1 MIKESADTIH
11 DEYEGVAK
19 NSEVQAML
27 ERYKFGAHMTQAV
40 NEKTSRVKNIQSSPA
55 VIESLFNAIGR
66 GVIFMNGDGIVT
78 YMNRAAEEM
87 LHADKKSIIGKKV
100 YMLPLRTPVYRVLS
114 ENCRDAPVEIALMG
128 RVYAVRAS
136 EVKNPQE
143 VVLGDMTEIWD
154 ISEEKKEKRQWE
166 EFVAMITHDLKSPL
180 TVITGY
186 LQMMKMGVYGELSE
200 KLNAVIDQ
208 MGQSGSKLVS
218 MIEELLGTYQMEVG
232 NITLKRERCNIEA
245 ILNGCYCDNLNEARD
260 KKIEFTFSM
269 DDDLPMAHLDCKQI
283 SRVFNNLISNAI
295 KFTPRG
301 GMVSVSARM
310 ATGHLYVNIEDTG
323 IGIPCQDLSR
333 IFNKYYRSAGAS
345 GFKGT
350 GLGLA
355 ISRAIVEGHG
365 GAIKV
370 ESREGKGSKFTVMI
384 ALSDQ
389 DGDYL
394 T

>member
-1 MIKESADTIH
+1 MMNIK
-11 DEYEGVAK
+11 GLQK

-27 ERYKFGAHMTQAV
+27 ERYKFGAHMSQAV
-40 NEKTSRVKNIQSSPA
+40 NEKTGRVKSIQSSPA

-87 LHADKKSIIGKKV
+87 LHADKVSIIGKKV

-114 ENCRDAPVEIALMG
+114 ENCRDAQAEIALMG
-128 RVYAVRAS
+128 RVYAVRSS
-136 EVKNPQE
+136 EVKNPQG
-143 VVLGDMTEIWD
+143 VVLGEMTEVWD

-166 EFVAMITHDLKSPL
+166 EFVAMMTHDLKSPL

-208 MGQSGSKLVS
+208 MGQSGSKLLS
-218 MIEELLGTYQMEVG
+218 MIEELLGTYQMEIG
-232 NITLKRERCNIEA
+232 NMALKRESCDIEA

-260 KKIEFTFSM
+260 KDIEFTFSM
-269 DDDLPMAHLDCKQI
+269 DDGLPTALLDCKQI
-283 SRVFNNLISNAI
+283 SRVFNNLISNAV

-301 GMVSVSARM
+301 GKVSVSAGM
-310 ATGHLYVNIEDTG
+310 ATGNLHVNIEDTG
-323 IGIPCQDLSR
+323 IGIPCHDLSR

-345 GFKGT
+345 GFKGS

-370 ESREGKGSKFTVMI
+370 ESTEGKGSRFTVMI
-384 ALSDQ
+384 ALSDRE
-389 DGDYL
+389 GD
-394 T
+394 

>member
-40 NEKTSRVKNIQSSPA
+40 NEKTSRVKNIQSSPV

-114 ENCRDAPVEIALMG
+114 ENCRDAPVEIALLG
-128 RVYAVRAS
+128 RVYAVRAA
-136 EVKNPQE
+136 EVKNPQG

-166 EFVAMITHDLKSPL
+166 EFVAMMTHDLKSPL

-186 LQMMKMGVYGELSE
+186 LQMMKMGVYGEFSE
-200 KLNAVIDQ
+200 KLDSVIDQ
-208 MGQSGSKLVS
+208 MGQSGSKLLS

-232 NITLKRERCNIEA
+232 NITLKRESCNIEA
-245 ILNGCYCDNLNEARD
+245 VLNGCYRENLNEARD
-260 KKIEFTFSM
+260 KNIEFSFST
-269 DDDLPMAHLDCKQI
+269 DDGLPMAHLDCKQI

-301 GMVSVSARM
+301 GKVSVSASV
-310 ATGHLYVNIEDTG
+310 ATGNLYVNIEDTG

-345 GFKGT
+345 GFKGS

-365 GAIKV
+365 GAIEV

>member
-1 MIKESADTIH
+1 MMNIK
-11 DEYEGVAK
+11 GLQK

-27 ERYKFGAHMTQAV
+27 ERYKFGAHMSQAV
-40 NEKTSRVKNIQSSPA
+40 NEKTGRVKSIQSSPA

-66 GVIFMNGDGIVT
+66 GVIFMNGDGILT

-87 LHADKKSIIGKKV
+87 LHADKEFIIGKKV

-114 ENCRDAPVEIALMG
+114 ENCRDAQAEIALMG

-136 EVKNPQE
+136 EVKNPQG
-143 VVLGDMTEIWD
+143 VVLGEMTEVWD

-166 EFVAMITHDLKSPL
+166 EFVAMMTHDLKSPL

-208 MGQSGSKLVS
+208 MGQSGSKLLS
-218 MIEELLGTYQMEVG
+218 MIEELLGTYQMEIG
-232 NITLKRERCNIEA
+232 NIALKRESCNIEA

-260 KKIEFTFSM
+260 KDIEFTFSM
-269 DDDLPMAHLDCKQI
+269 DDGLPMAHLDCKQI
-283 SRVFNNLISNAI
+283 SRVFNNLISNAV

-301 GMVSVSARM
+301 GKVSVRAGM
-310 ATGHLYVNIEDTG
+310 ATGDLHVNIEDTG

-345 GFKGT
+345 GFKGS

-370 ESREGKGSKFTVMI
+370 ESTEGKGSRFTVMI

-389 DGDYL
+389 EGDEL

>member
-1 MIKESADTIH
+1 
-11 DEYEGVAK
+11 
-19 NSEVQAML
+19 ML
-27 ERYKFGAHMTQAV
+27 ERCKFGVHMPQAV
-40 NEKTSRVKNIQSSPA
+40 NKKTTHVKNTQSSPT

-78 YMNRAAEEM
+78 YMNTAAEEM
-87 LHADKKSIIGKKV
+87 LHAEKESIIGKKV

-114 ENCRDAPVEIALMG
+114 ENCRDAHVEIALVG

-136 EVKNPQE
+136 EVKNPQG
-143 VVLGDMTEIWD
+143 VVLGEMTEIWD

-166 EFVAMITHDLKSPL
+166 EFVVMITHDLKSPL

-200 KLNAVIDQ
+200 KLHAVIDQ
-208 MGQSGSKLVS
+208 MGQSGWKLVS

-232 NITLKRERCNIEA
+232 NITLKRESCNIEA

-260 KKIEFTFSM
+260 KNIEFTFSM
-269 DDDLPMAHLDCKQI
+269 DDGLPMAHLDCKQI
-283 SRVFNNLISNAI
+283 SRVFNNLISNAV

-301 GMVSVSARM
+301 GKISVSARM
-310 ATGHLYVNIEDTG
+310 VTGNLYVNIEDTG

-355 ISRAIVEGHG
+355 ISRAIVEAHG
-365 GAIKV
+365 GDISV
-370 ESREGKGSKFTVMI
+370 ESKEGNGSSFTVMI
-384 ALSDQ
+384 ASGEPEA
-389 DGDYL
+389 DGMAP
-394 T
+394 

>member
-1 MIKESADTIH
+1 
-11 DEYEGVAK
+11 
-19 NSEVQAML
+19 ML

-40 NEKTSRVKNIQSSPA
+40 NEKTSRLKTIQSSPA

-114 ENCRDAPVEIALMG
+114 ENCRDAPIEIALMG

-136 EVKNPQE
+136 EVKNMQE

-260 KKIEFTFSM
+260 KNIEFTFSM

-310 ATGHLYVNIEDTG
+310 ATGNLYVNIDDTG

-365 GAIKV
+365 GAIEV
-370 ESREGKGSKFTVMI
+370 ESTEGKGSKFTVMI

>member
-40 NEKTSRVKNIQSSPA
+40 NEKTSRVKNIQSSPV

-114 ENCRDAPVEIALMG
+114 ENCRDAPVEIALLG
-128 RVYAVRAS
+128 RVYAVRAA
-136 EVKNPQE
+136 EVKNPQG

-166 EFVAMITHDLKSPL
+166 EFVAMMTHDLKSPL

-186 LQMMKMGVYGELSE
+186 LQMMKMGVYGEFSE
-200 KLNAVIDQ
+200 KLDSVIDQ
-208 MGQSGSKLVS
+208 MGQSGSKLLS

-232 NITLKRERCNIEA
+232 NITLKRESCNIEA
-245 ILNGCYCDNLNEARD
+245 VLNGCYRENLNEARD
-260 KKIEFTFSM
+260 KNIKFSFST
-269 DDDLPMAHLDCKQI
+269 DDGLPMAHLDCKQI

-301 GMVSVSARM
+301 GKVSVSASV
-310 ATGHLYVNIEDTG
+310 ATGNLYVNIDDTG

-345 GFKGT
+345 GFKGS

-389 DGDYL
+389 DGDYF